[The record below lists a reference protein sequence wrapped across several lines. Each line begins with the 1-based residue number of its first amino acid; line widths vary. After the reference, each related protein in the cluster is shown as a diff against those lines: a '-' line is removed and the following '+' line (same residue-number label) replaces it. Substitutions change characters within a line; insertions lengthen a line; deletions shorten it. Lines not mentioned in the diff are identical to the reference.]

1 MDDLIPGLPDD
12 LARECLVRVGF
23 DQLPATRRVSR
34 QWKAEVESP
43 FHHRLRRTRPL
54 LVLAQAA
61 PPFAASGPA
70 HKYAASATPASYR
83 LVLHDVSTG
92 AWAAMSP
99 PPPFPGGRLP
109 LFCQL
114 AVVGEGP
121 RRKLVVLGGWDP
133 ETWAPTAAVHVYD
146 FLSGT
151 WRRGAE
157 MPPPR
162 RSFFACAAAGES
174 RWVFVA
180 GGHDAEKNALRSAAA
195 YDAEADAWVA
205 MPEMARERDEARG
218 VCVGGAGFVV
228 LGGYPTAGQGRFMGS
243 AESFDPIAWAWGPV
257 QEGVIEEGL
266 CPRTCCAAPG
276 DGEAGTRMYMVRDG
290 HVVAREVDGDA
301 WRPVA
306 RVPDDARAMTAVV
319 AIGDGRVV
327 VIGSACHGAEQ
338 AVHLLSEDG
347 STSSWTRQPMA
358 PEFVGHVQAACC
370 VQV

>member
-23 DQLPATRRVSR
+23 EQLPVARRVSR

-61 PPFAASGPA
+61 PPLAASGPA

-83 LVLHDVSTG
+83 LVLHDPAAGT
-92 AWAAMSP
+92 WATP
-99 PPPFPGGRLP
+99 PPPVSGSGLP

-114 AVVGEGP
+114 AAVGEGP
-121 RRKLVVLGGWDP
+121 KRKLVVLGGWDP

-151 WRRGAE
+151 WHRGAD
-157 MPPPR
+157 MPAPR
-162 RSFFACAAAGES
+162 RSLFACAAAEGS
-174 RWVFVA
+174 KWVFVA
-180 GGHDAEKNALRSAAA
+180 GGHDGEKNALRSAAA

-205 MPEMARERDEARG
+205 LPDMARERDEARG
-218 VCVGGAGFVV
+218 VCVGGGRFTVI
-228 LGGYPTAGQGRFMGS
+228 GGYPTEAQGRFTGS
-243 AESFDPIAWAWGPV
+243 AEAFDPVAWNWEPV
-257 QEGVIEEGL
+257 EEGVVEEGA
-266 CPRTCCAAPG
+266 CPRTCSASLG
-276 DGEAGTRMYMVRDG
+276 TKKGERMYMVRDG
-290 HVVAREVDGDA
+290 HVVARDGGS
-301 WRPVA
+301 WRQVS
-306 RVPDDARAMTAVV
+306 RVPEDVRAVTAVA

-338 AVHLLSEDG
+338 AVHVLRLSNDDVA
-347 STSSWTRQPMA
+347 STPSWASYPAA
-358 PEFVGHVQAACC
+358 PEFAGNVQAACC